1 MSSFFP
7 DHYFNLAQMVIKS
20 AKIILSFINLR
31 NFIMSSKLF
40 LGCFFRKQKV
50 FTIFFFQNFVKNN
63 LRNLGKISGIFW
75 VAFHKSRKSLSSLWA
90 TWSNN
95 GVDVI
100 FFSRSLVQFLGL
112 TKHFSVSS
120 TSAVEWIEPGFYS
133 FLTVS
138 FSLNFLFFKFS
149 FLCLQRHLSSGHEV
163 WFDKCCS
170 ENTKWSP
177 T

>member
-1 MSSFFP
+1 MEGTKKKVKSRSFQQ
-7 DHYFNLAQMVIKS
+7 YLWNSEIYTTW
-20 AKIILSFINLR
+20 INL
-31 NFIMSSKLF
+31 IGWPHKTSSIYYL
-40 LGCFFRKQKV
+40 L
-50 FTIFFFQNFVKNN
+50 FQNFVKNN

-120 TSAVEWIEPGFYS
+120 TSAVEWIEPAFYS